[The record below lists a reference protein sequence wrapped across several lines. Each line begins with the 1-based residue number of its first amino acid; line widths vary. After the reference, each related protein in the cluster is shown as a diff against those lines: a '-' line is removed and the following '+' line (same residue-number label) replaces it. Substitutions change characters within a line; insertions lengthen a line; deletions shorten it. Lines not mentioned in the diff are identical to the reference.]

1 MRRIVWVSSCP
12 SRSPGSFHWALVL
25 REGPGRLCPGS
36 GGGMPPGREKAGLT
50 QHSKNKD
57 HGIQSSPLGQLGPMG
72 FFFLWH
78 FGVSTKNNKAMKH
91 KRIPSQGLIKPI
103 TCSFAQGSKY
113 LENSFTTPKPFNN
126 LLTLGITLS
135 CMTYIWE
142 GPSGVQRP
150 PSHSPYPP
158 GAHSSERREEN
169 RSSYSRG
176 QWNHRWAGR
185 EKTGSAGNEGGNGG

>member
-1 MRRIVWVSSCP
+1 MQELCVQSWVRKIP
-12 SRSPGSFHWALVL
+12 EEATRTLGAQWLV
-25 REGPGRLCPGS
+25 
-36 GGGMPPGREKAGLT
+36 
-50 QHSKNKD
+50 
-57 HGIQSSPLGQLGPMG
+57 SPLGQLGPMG

-78 FGVSTKNNKAMKH
+78 FGVSTKNNKAIKH
-91 KRIPSQGLIKPI
+91 KRIPSQGLIKPT

-113 LENSFTTPKPFNN
+113 LLNSFTTPKPFNN

-150 PSHSPYPP
+150 LSHSPYPP

-176 QWNHRWAGR
+176 QWNQQVGR
-185 EKTGSAGNEGGNGG
+185 EGKDRLCWK